1 MVGVRGGEL
10 DAGVS
15 EVDAGVDVG
24 DPGGGIDWNIGSRDA
39 ELRLLLAV
47 VLEALRC
54 SQCSHPGIIRSHQ
67 GGGSESSQLK
77 CELRRAEMLLRR

>member
-1 MVGVRGGEL
+1 MRGREL

-15 EVDAGVDVG
+15 EVDTGVNVG
-24 DPGGGIDWNIGSRDA
+24 DPGGGINWDIGSRNA

-54 SQCSHPGIIRSHQ
+54 FQCAHPEIVVHSHQ
-67 GGGSESSQLK
+67 GGGSDSNELQLECDQLK
-77 CELRRAEMLLRR
+77 CC